1 MQVQFTSIIIIMW
14 ESSLEFDIIE
24 KVHQSTCCQAV
35 CLFWHWINYN
45 GNGEQLYSA
54 HREGNLVHSST
65 PEHIPRF

>member
-1 MQVQFTSIIIIMW
+1 MQVQFTQHNYYNVGIL
-14 ESSLEFDIIE
+14 LEFDIIE

-45 GNGEQLYSA
+45 GNGEQLCSA